1 MEPFTAFRIHQDND
15 TIVARLEQVSL
26 DDLSAGDVVIRTS
39 WSGIN
44 YKDALA
50 ATGAGKILRQYPLV
64 GGIDIA
70 GVVVSSEDER
80 FSAGDEVLVV
90 GAGLSETR
98 DGGYAEFGR
107 FPADLVI
114 PLPAGLSLREAMVIG
129 TAGFSAGLAVHR
141 MEQNGQQ
148 PDLGPVAVTGAT
160 GGVGSVAIDMLAGL
174 GYAVTA
180 ISSKTSADEYLREL
194 GAADVMAASTIEFS
208 QRPLDKA
215 IWGGAVDNLGGDMLG
230 WLTRTTR
237 GGGNIASVGLA
248 AGIKLET
255 TVMPFILRGVSLL
268 GINST
273 EMSRELK
280 LEIWRRI
287 ATDLKPRHLDQ
298 IATREVSLEQLPEC
312 FPAYIDGRVTG
323 RTLVRLGD

>member
-1 MEPFTAFRIHQDND
+1 M
-15 TIVARLEQVSL
+15 L
-26 DDLSAGDVVIRTS
+26 
-39 WSGIN
+39 
-44 YKDALA
+44 DAL
-50 ATGAGKILRQYPLV
+50 
-64 GGIDIA
+64 
-70 GVVVSSEDER
+70 
-80 FSAGDEVLVV
+80 
-90 GAGLSETR
+90 
-98 DGGYAEFGR
+98 
-107 FPADLVI
+107 
-114 PLPAGLSLREAMVIG
+114 
-129 TAGFSAGLAVHR
+129 
-141 MEQNGQQ
+141 
-148 PDLGPVAVTGAT
+148 
-160 GGVGSVAIDMLAGL
+160 GL
-174 GYAVTA
+174 GSGGDRPAA
-180 ISSKTSADEYLREL
+180 AQLCQL
-194 GAADVMAASTIEFS
+194 HADVPDAAGTRVNQHDVGFMDAGTIEFS

-215 IWGGAVDNLGGDMLG
+215 IWGGAVDNLGGDVLG